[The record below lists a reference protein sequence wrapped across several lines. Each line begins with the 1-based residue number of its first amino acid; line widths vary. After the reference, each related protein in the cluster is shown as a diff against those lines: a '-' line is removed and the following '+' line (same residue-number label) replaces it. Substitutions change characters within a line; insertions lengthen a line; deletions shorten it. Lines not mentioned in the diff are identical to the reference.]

1 MSMQVKLL
9 AVVSALLLLSCTTAA
24 ANAQSN
30 MKVTISTDKSVYV
43 KGDKIRIYVH
53 AKDLEG
59 SAVSG
64 ALVQVAFK
72 QGSKSYAMERTF
84 TNSNGVAF
92 FQIKLSKHMS
102 SGEYFIFAIL
112 SKPGFNQGTATG
124 KFYIF

>member
-1 MSMQVKLL
+1 MQVKLL
-9 AVVSALLLLSCTTAA
+9 AVVSALLLLCCTTAA

-30 MKVTISTDKSVYV
+30 MKVTISTDKSIYV

-59 SAVSG
+59 NAVSG

-102 SGEYFIFAIL
+102 SGEYFMFAIL
-112 SKPGFNQGTATG
+112 SKPSFNQGTATG

>member
-1 MSMQVKLL
+1 MQVKLL

-24 ANAQSN
+24 TSAQSSN

-53 AKDLEG
+53 AKNLEG

-84 TNSNGVAF
+84 TNINGVAF

>member
-1 MSMQVKLL
+1 MQVKLL